1 VRSSTLPRE
10 KEIVKSIIEVIVI
23 FAVVFIIANYGLRFL
38 LGVKYPLAVPTSN
51 SMYPTLKKGDLL
63 IVTKA
68 DPYELKEGDIIV
80 FQASWASKPVVH
92 RIIRIEW
99 AAGSPIFYTKGDANS
114 HIDLGYRTVD
124 DIIGIVKYRVP
135 IPKLGEFL
143 TILQNRWI
151 RITLIGILGYLLI
164 EDIIK
169 GKEEQTIQN

>member
-1 VRSSTLPRE
+1 MRLSALTKE
-10 KEIVKSIIEVIVI
+10 KEIARSIIEVIVI

-92 RIIRIEW
+92 RIIKIEW
-99 AAGSPIFYTKGDANS
+99 AGGSPIFYTKGDANS
-114 HIDLGYRTVD
+114 HIDMGFRTVD
-124 DIIGIVKYRVP
+124 DIIGKVKYRVP
-135 IPKLGEFL
+135 IPRLGEFL
-143 TILQNRWI
+143 TLLQNKWV

-169 GKEEQTIQN
+169 KEEK

>member
-1 VRSSTLPRE
+1 VRLSALTKE
-10 KEIVKSIIEVIVI
+10 KEIARSIIEVIVI

-92 RIIRIEW
+92 RIIKIEW
-99 AAGSPIFYTKGDANS
+99 AGGSPIFYTKGDANS
-114 HIDLGYRTVD
+114 HIDMGFRTVD
-124 DIIGIVKYRVP
+124 DIIGKVKYRVP
-135 IPKLGEFL
+135 IPRLGEFL
-143 TILQNRWI
+143 TLLQNKWV

-169 GKEEQTIQN
+169 KEEK